1 MENFDQIFT
10 LLAEHEGIS
19 LNTDILETGLINIL
33 ALLAILI
40 YTGRDFLGSLLEE
53 RKTTIVKGV
62 QDAEDRL
69 NEAQKRLTE
78 AEKQLNQANL
88 VISEIKNETTQ
99 SLKNIEEILKHQN
112 LNLRDVVKCTVIL
125 SDINDFSKM
134 NEIYRTFFKEN
145 LPARTTFAGDLVG
158 DAKIEI
164 EVVAARK

>member
-1 MENFDQIFT
+1 MKLNNQTLFILLLIIHLSCKKETRSVIKHHKSHEKNRQSTPFSDVVEVNNFFFLSGQIGKNHKT
-10 LLAEHEGIS
+10 GKLVEG
-19 LNTDILETGLINIL
+19 G
-33 ALLAILI
+33 
-40 YTGRDFLGSLLEE
+40 
-53 RKTTIVKGV
+53 
-62 QDAEDRL
+62 
-69 NEAQKRLTE
+69 
-78 AEKQLNQANL
+78 
-88 VISEIKNETTQ
+88 IKNETTQ